1 MTTVIIIRFMCIC
14 MYIYIYIYIE
24 RERERE
30 SPWYEEHPFA
40 ASRASAGPDPQ
51 AQETKP
57 FGCDLGSR
65 STISISISMN
75 TSSISSIIM

>member
-14 MYIYIYIYIE
+14 MYIYIYI
-24 RERERE
+24 ERE